1 MSTDEPSRYRWIV
14 MSLVFAA
21 GFISIGWIWFSLPV
35 LLPQIGDELDLA
47 AWQTQLIFGAIPMS
61 FIVTALTGGM
71 VGDRYSLKWVVGGG
85 IALMGIGGLLRA
97 GLPGYAGALVA
108 SLTTGLGLGLT
119 VPNYVNALRRWFPPG
134 ELGIANGLRLA
145 GVRSGAAVAQGVVV
159 GLLLAW
165 LGGWRPTQAVLGG
178 AGIAT
183 AGLWILVYR
192 ESGGTSDQ
200 STEVRARY
208 AETLRTLL
216 GRRELLVL
224 GSLTFLHLFSFM
236 AYLGLLPTWLHRM
249 ENVTAARVGPY
260 SSVVFWCGIV
270 GGIGL
275 PSLSDWLG
283 RRKAVILPSLF
294 LMLTGI
300 VGTGLVGGGWM
311 LLGSIALTG
320 IGGGSMLPLLLT
332 VVSEHSDSGSAGGP
346 AGMLLSCGQ
355 VGATLGPPLGGAVLE
370 WGGVTPSA
378 TMLGL
383 PLVVGTVM
391 LYWVQETGPGVE

>member
-1 MSTDEPSRYRWIV
+1 MSTDEPAGYRWVV
-14 MSLVFAA
+14 MSLVFTA

-35 LLPQIGDELDLA
+35 LLPQIGAELNLA

-97 GLPGYAGALVA
+97 GLPGYAGALGA
-108 SLTTGLGLGLT
+108 SLVTGLGLGLT

-134 ELGIANGLRLA
+134 ELGVANGLRLA

-165 LGGWRPTQAVLGG
+165 AGGWRPTQALLGS

-192 ESGGTSDQ
+192 ESDGTSSP
-200 STEVRARY
+200 STETRARH

-216 GRRELLVL
+216 GRRELIVL
-224 GSLTFLHLFSFM
+224 GSMTFLHLFSFM

-249 ENVTAARVGPY
+249 NGVPAARVGLY

-275 PSLSDWLG
+275 PSLSDRLG
-283 RRKAVILPSLF
+283 RRRAVILPSLL

-300 VGTGLVGGGWM
+300 VGTGLTDGGWM
-311 LLGSIALTG
+311 LVGSIALTG

-332 VVSEHSDSGSAGGP
+332 VVSEHSASGSAGGP

-383 PLVVGTVM
+383 PLVVGTAL